1 MATSNPGMVNP
12 GGQAPASIPRRGF
25 IEVLLGAGFL
35 ATAATFL
42 YPVLRYFIPP
52 PVANLGVDEVVAAK
66 VGDLRP
72 NSGMIFPFGS
82 VPGLLILEADGT
94 YRALSASCTHLGCT
108 VQYRPDLHE
117 IWCPCHNGIYNLNG
131 GNVSG
136 PPPRPLTVFDVHV
149 RGDEIYVSQKAQ
161 A

>member
-1 MATSNPGMVNP
+1 MATRNPEVAHSSGPLHATM
-12 GGQAPASIPRRGF
+12 PRRGF
-25 IEVLLGAGFL
+25 VELLLGGGFL
-35 ATAATFL
+35 ATAAAFL
-42 YPVLRYFIPP
+42 YPVLRYFVPP

-66 VGDLRP
+66 VGALKP

-82 VPGLLILEADGT
+82 LPGLLILDADGT

-108 VQYRPDLHE
+108 VQYRPDLRE

-136 PPPRPLTVFDVHV
+136 PPPKPLTAFNVNV
-149 RGDEIYVSQKAQ
+149 RGDEIYVSRKSEA
-161 A
+161 